1 MPRVRDH
8 AAEYARLKARAQA
21 AGLSTRGFRR
31 ARKAEP
37 EKYYTPRA
45 KKSLVTR
52 TLVDRI
58 VAANKARGANATD
71 KQLYAAARKRLAKA
85 KPGTIAAFERQWKQT
100 DGQVWESPSSTPG
113 GDRIGGG
120 IGGGNYGDDDDDG
133 DYGETDDPGDDEYY
147 DDYDY
152 EDYDPW
158 EELTYY
164 RE

>member
-21 AGLSTRGFRR
+21 AGMSTRGFRR

-58 VAANKARGANATD
+58 VAVNRARGANATD

-100 DGQVWESPSSTPG
+100 NGQVWESPSSTRG
-113 GDRIGGG
+113 GGG
-120 IGGGNYGDDDDDG
+120 IGGGDYGDDDG
-133 DYGETDDPGDDEYY
+133 DYGETDDPY

-158 EELTYY
+158 EGLTYY

>member
-52 TLVDRI
+52 TLIDRI
-58 VAANKARGANATD
+58 VAANKTRGANATD

-100 DGQVWESPSSTPG
+100 NGQVWESPPSTRG
-113 GDRIGGG
+113 GGGG
-120 IGGGNYGDDDDDG
+120 IGGGNYGDDDG
-133 DYGETDDPGDDEYY
+133 DYGETDDPGDDEYYDEYY

>member
-52 TLVDRI
+52 TLIDRI
-58 VAANKARGANATD
+58 VAANKTRGANATD

-100 DGQVWESPSSTPG
+100 NGQVWESSTRG
-113 GDRIGGG
+113 GGG
-120 IGGGNYGDDDDDG
+120 IGGGDYGDDDDG
-133 DYGETDDPGDDEYY
+133 DYGGYRDEYYDDY